1 MYRKNLTKLIEG
13 ELRFA
18 RGKLYPNNKT
28 NLIEAELKTNA
39 EHTRIIFSFVVS
51 FQTLN
56 LLLRTVIADAKSKSG
71 RHSSPATEAR
81 LCIAGIEAENN
92 TIHGCNFYD
101 KYVRNAI
108 DLQARQ

>member
-1 MYRKNLTKLIEG
+1 MYPKNITKLIEG

-18 RGKLYPNNKT
+18 RDKLYPNNKT
-28 NLIEAELKTNA
+28 NLIEYHKLYQSA
-39 EHTRIIFSFVVS
+39 
-51 FQTLN
+51 
-56 LLLRTVIADAKSKSG
+56 G
-71 RHSSPATEAR
+71 HSSPATEAR

-108 DLQARQ
+108 DLQAHQ